1 MTAVVSIH
9 RMRRLRIRTPI
20 FAMLFAFSFTR
31 YVQRQSVSVA
41 AQAAL
46 YPVIS
51 GSICYWFPVGR

>member
-1 MTAVVSIH
+1 
-9 RMRRLRIRTPI
+9 
-20 FAMLFAFSFTR
+20 MLFAFSFTR

-51 GSICYWFPVGR
+51 GSIRYWFPVGRWSRLHAR

>member
-1 MTAVVSIH
+1 
-9 RMRRLRIRTPI
+9 MRRLRIRTPI

-31 YVQRQSVSVA
+31 YLRRQSLSIA

-51 GSICYWFPVGR
+51 GLIRYRFPVNRWPRLHAR

>member
-1 MTAVVSIH
+1 
-9 RMRRLRIRTPI
+9 MRRLRIRTPI

-31 YVQRQSVSVA
+31 YLRRQSLSIA

-51 GSICYWFPVGR
+51 GLIRYWFPVGR